1 VVDRLVPLQERDK
14 ILKEAREAG
23 NRLHDQ
29 AQADAKKTAD
39 KMIEDAK
46 AIIQSEKNAALRD
59 VREQVASFS
68 LEIAEKL
75 LKKNLSNDKAQKD
88 LVDGYVKD
96 LKMN

>member
-1 VVDRLVPLQERDK
+1 MS
-14 ILKEAREAG
+14 
-23 NRLHDQ
+23 Q

>member
-1 VVDRLVPLQERDK
+1 L
-14 ILKEAREAG
+14 
-23 NRLHDQ
+23 
-29 AQADAKKTAD
+29 
-39 KMIEDAK
+39 
-46 AIIQSEKNAALRD
+46 
-59 VREQVASFS
+59 QVASFS